1 MLYTLK
7 NIIYGTILLVGFNT
21 YCANDSIVK
30 VLKKE
35 FKQDIPLKHK
45 ATNYFLIGK
54 EYSRQNKADSSFLN
68 YTNAL
73 KIYKDLGLYEE
84 FMECNYSIFKL
95 LNSQEKL
102 NTSPII
108 YLDSYFEYA
117 KRNKDTIKL
126 IKAYASYAS
135 LNYKPEKYHEAID
148 YYKLALLLSINSND
162 TLRQAKLNTNLGL
175 LYSGFVSQD
184 SARIFFNKALKLYK
198 SENTNAYFSTYL
210 NYANSYEKEEKYEK
224 ALVFLK
230 KAEKLT
236 PTEYKDNLNKVLF
249 KKLSICYN
257 KIDDFKNAYKYL
269 DKLNTLKDKINVTAQ
284 NIAISKFDNEK
295 LRADNAEKE
304 KERLESEAKSE
315 QFKNLLIAA
324 IGLLLFGG
332 ILAFLIQKS
341 TKRKQLL
348 AEQEKEIQKQKV
360 STLLKDQEI
369 NSINAMIEGQ
379 EKERSRIA
387 NDLHDDLGGLM
398 ATIKLQFNALK
409 EKQTPNLFNKTNTLL
424 DDAYNKIRSIAH
436 AKNSGV
442 IAKQGLLMAI
452 ENMAANVSSASN
464 TKIEVTDHGLE
475 NRLENSLEITIFR
488 IIQELI
494 TNIIKHAEATE
505 THISLTNH
513 DDSLNIMVEDN
524 GKGFNTNSIG
534 KNQGMGLHSIEK
546 RIEHLEGDMKIE
558 SQDNQGTTIII
569 DIPI

>member
-7 NIIYGTILLVGFNT
+7 NIIYVTIFLVGFNT
-21 YCANDSIVK
+21 YCTNDSIIK
-30 VLKKE
+30 ALKKE

-45 ATNYFLIGK
+45 AINYFLIGK

-73 KIYKDLGLYEE
+73 NIYKNLGLYEE
-84 FMECNYSIFKL
+84 FMECNYSLFKL

-102 NTSPII
+102 NTSPIV

-117 KRNKDTIKL
+117 KKNKDTVKL

-135 LNYKPEKYHEAID
+135 LNYKPEKYPKAID
-148 YYKLALLLSINSND
+148 YYNKALSLSINSND

-175 LYSGFVSQD
+175 LYSGFVNQD
-184 SARIFFNKALKLYK
+184 SARIFFNKAIKLYK
-198 SENTNAYFSTYL
+198 PENTNAYFSTYL
-210 NYANSYEKEEKYEK
+210 NYANSYEKEKKYEN

-230 KAEKLT
+230 KAENLT

-269 DKLNTLKDKINVTAQ
+269 DKLNRLKDKINITAQ

-304 KERLESEAKSE
+304 KERLESNAKSE

-324 IGLLLFGG
+324 IGLLFFGG
-332 ILAFLIQKS
+332 LLAFLIQKN

-379 EKERSRIA
+379 EKERGRIA

-398 ATIKLQFNALK
+398 ATVKLHFNTLK
-409 EKQTPNLFNKTNTLL
+409 EKQTPDLFTKTNNLL
-424 DDAYNKIRSIAH
+424 DEAYNKVRSIAH

-442 IAKQGLLMAI
+442 IAKQGLLKAI
-452 ENMAANVSSASN
+452 KNMATNVSSTSDIN
-464 TKIEVTDHGLE
+464 IEITDHGLE

-524 GKGFNTNSIG
+524 GKGFDTSSIT
-534 KNQGMGLHSIEK
+534 KNRGMGLHSIEK
-546 RIEHLEGDMKIE
+546 RIEHLEGDIKIE
-558 SQDNQGTTIII
+558 SQDSQGTTIII